1 MDYLTPFTP
10 QEADVQRRYR
20 LHDEFLVCLDGYA
33 LQHGSIVW
41 RRVGGRLRSR
51 QSMHMK
57 NAICERLLPT
67 GGGRDSLPH
76 VVLRLR
82 DRGARTSLRPPR
94 FLACEL
100 TGRRTGCRAQTYDLC
115 LETGKIIGVG

>member
-20 LHDEFLVCLDGYA
+20 SHDELLVRLDGYA
-33 LQHGSIVW
+33 LHHGIIV
-41 RRVGGRLRSR
+41 RRRGGGRLRSR

-76 VVLRLR
+76 VVLCLR
-82 DRGARTSLRPPR
+82 DRGARVTSLRATALPS
-94 FLACEL
+94 L
-100 TGRRTGCRAQTYDLC
+100 RANGEADGMSCSDL
-115 LETGKIIGVG
+115 